1 MDEVARWFE
10 LTVSPWELIVR
21 GTVMYLG
28 LIAMFRFVLR
38 RDVGSMNMADV
49 LFIVIIADASQG
61 AISGESKS
69 IGDGMVLVATLI
81 AWNMCL
87 DWLAYY
93 SPALRRV
100 IAPPALPLIENG
112 NWLRRNLKREWIT
125 TEEIRSKL
133 REHGIDDISVV
144 KKAFLEP
151 SGELGIIRIEGR
163 DQE

>member
-1 MDEVARWFE
+1 MDGMAQWFE

-61 AISGESKS
+61 AMSGESKS
-69 IGDGMVLVATLI
+69 IGDGAVLVATLI
-81 AWNMCL
+81 GWNMCL

-93 SPALRRV
+93 SPTLRRV

-112 NWLRRNLKREWIT
+112 SWLRRNLQREWIT
-125 TEEIRSKL
+125 TDEILSKL
-133 REHGIDDISVV
+133 REHGIDDISLVR
-144 KKAFLEP
+144 KAFLEP
-151 SGELGIIRIEGR
+151 SGELGVIRNDR
-163 DQE
+163 TDQE